1 MPKRKTYTT
10 LAVIHLGSEMIR
22 MQIVE
27 FRSLRRFKVIEQ
39 CDYPIR
45 LGEES
50 FKHKIIPFP
59 MVEEICQVLQGFR
72 ELMQDYGVEVY
83 RAQATTAVR
92 EARNQVYLLDQVKL
106 RTGLTVE
113 VTEMPMEIY
122 TKFIAI
128 RHTLAEQ
135 HIPTDEGMMLIDISS
150 GGLGIT
156 GIESDKITFQ
166 ENFHIGIIRIKES
179 FNYYQR
185 SSQHFNRALMQFLA
199 STTGP
204 VKAALRG
211 RSMRYLVISG
221 TETELLLKILGKKS
235 AGPGGLTHLTRDEFM
250 AVFDE
255 IRNLN
260 LPQMIQLFH
269 VTEDEAEIMLPMILL
284 YEQLLSLVPTAQ
296 EIIVSDETFIDGM
309 RLRYIVQQKEPEYAA
324 GLEDELL
331 SLVHHV
337 GENYHYDYSHVS
349 QVEKISLAIFDKI
362 GRRYGL
368 NDHHRLLLR
377 AACILHD
384 IGKYVSMR
392 SHSLYSYQL
401 IMGTDIIGFTEE
413 DKQIIALASYYH
425 AHNVLE
431 GDFGDHSLVKP
442 PVQAE
447 IPLVAKLSAIVRLAD
462 ALDRS
467 YLQKIDKVKVQIQN
481 RELVLKVHSRMDL
494 DLEEWVFASKATML
508 EEVYGIEVRL
518 EREL

>member
-27 FRSLRRFKVIEQ
+27 FRSLRRLKVIEQ

-50 FKHKIIPFP
+50 FKNKIIPFP

-92 EARNQVYLLDQVKL
+92 L

-135 HIPTDEGMMLIDISS
+135 HISTGEGMMLIDISS

-269 VTEDEAEIMLPMILL
+269 VTEDEAEIILPMILL

-324 GLEDELL
+324 GLEEELL

-337 GENYHYDYSHVS
+337 GENYHYDFNHVS

-377 AACILHD
+377 AACVLHD

-431 GDFGDHSLVKP
+431 GDFGDHS
-442 PVQAE
+442 
-447 IPLVAKLSAIVRLAD
+447 PLE
-462 ALDRS
+462 
-467 YLQKIDKVKVQIQN
+467 Q
-481 RELVLKVHSRMDL
+481 RELRCLL
-494 DLEEWVFASKATML
+494 LEDR
-508 EEVYGIEVRL
+508 EVIF
-518 EREL
+518 

>member
-235 AGPGGLTHLTRDEFM
+235 AGPGGLTHLARDEFM

-413 DKQIIALASYYH
+413 DKQIIALA
-425 AHNVLE
+425 
-431 GDFGDHSLVKP
+431 KP
-442 PVQAE
+442 PAQE
-447 IPLVAKLSAIVRLAD
+447 KIPLVAKLSAIVRLAD

-481 RELVLKVHSRMDL
+481 RELVIKVHSRMDL